1 MAHKIIL
8 EIPSTRIVLHK
19 DIEFEVYGN
28 DGKLG
33 TLLISKGNIE
43 WMPSPKSVNKLRLTW
58 AQFSALMAEQGKPV
72 RASRKKALAKKDAP
86 PKSEA

>member
-1 MAHKIIL
+1 M
-8 EIPSTRIVLHK
+8 PSSRTVLHK
-19 DIEFEVYGN
+19 DIEFEVHGN

-43 WMPSPKSVNKLRLTW
+43 WMPSPKSVNKLRLSW

-72 RASRKKALAKKDAP
+72 RASRKKAAGKKVP
-86 PKSEA
+86 PPQGEA